1 MSNTL
6 SENIAKVNLKL
17 PRTLPEFNASDS
29 SPEQL
34 SLIPK
39 KKHLNSRP
47 EMLFIVPNL
56 NWIDDVCV
64 AFRLPIVAVNYLPV
78 GANRCNLA
86 INTHLF
92 FIRHKNCV

>member
-1 MSNTL
+1 MSTTL
-6 SENIAKVNLKL
+6 NENIAKVNLEFDI
-17 PRTLPEFNASDS
+17 TLPEFNASDR
-29 SPEQL
+29 SPDQL
-34 SLIPK
+34 LLTPK